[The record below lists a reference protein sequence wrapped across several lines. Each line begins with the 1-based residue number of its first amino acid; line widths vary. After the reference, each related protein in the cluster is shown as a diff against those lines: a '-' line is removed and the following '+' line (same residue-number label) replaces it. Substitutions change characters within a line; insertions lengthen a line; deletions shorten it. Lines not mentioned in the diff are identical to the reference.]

1 MNLLENSLKVAAIA
15 RLDSDSGLRDAQE
28 LLRQTCSYLK
38 SFNAQTG
45 KDMLSGSLET
55 QPEMA
60 TFRFGL
66 FGLDKVKDPD
76 GTVEAI
82 EGALTKALD
91 GVER

>member
-28 LLRQTCSYLK
+28 LVRQTCSYLK

-55 QPEMA
+55 QPEVRYRSFA
-60 TFRFGL
+60 REI
-66 FGLDKVKDPD
+66 PH
-76 GTVEAI
+76 
-82 EGALTKALD
+82 
-91 GVER
+91 